1 VRYSVPMKLPVFE
14 EVKTTD
20 FSVPVLVKLL
30 HRAGAGRSAIYI
42 HLTAKEAEQAQT
54 QADAVVSAFE
64 QLGVH
69 PNLPYPC
76 YVISPILKFHPVLN
90 VVALEQNLPSHFR
103 QKTKRLKNKEQSL
116 LNRVKLVSDKITNLD
131 LSELDQ
137 AVKTE
142 MKEHKKLYKLT
153 RETHFLEMLLK
164 SIK

>member
-1 VRYSVPMKLPVFE
+1 MRYSVPMKLPVFE

-42 HLTAKEAEQAQT
+42 HLSAKEVELANS

-64 QLGVH
+64 QLGLH

-76 YVISPILKFHPVLN
+76 YVISPVLKFHAILN
-90 VVALEQNLPSHFR
+90 VVPLEQNLPSHFR
-103 QKTKRLKNKEQSL
+103 QKTKKLKNKEQSL

-131 LSELDQ
+131 LTELDK
-137 AVKTE
+137 AVKAE